1 VSIKPILHLRLRKIA
16 LRDRILPEDAR
27 LSSLIPAAESCRRMP
42 AFRRPQFAKIFVAV
56 ALWCAPVAA
65 FAQQILGSGSTF
77 AYPVVEHWSEAYE
90 KISGIHV
97 TYQPIGSAAGITEIK
112 SNIVDFGITDAPL
125 VDAQLLRDGLAQF
138 PVTAGAIVPVVN
150 LGGIA
155 AGQLHF
161 TGRLLADIYLGKVKN
176 WNDAAIAAVNP
187 GIELPDQAI
196 WVVYRS
202 DGSGTTYNWAD
213 FLSKVSDE
221 WKIKV
226 GVGTS
231 VAWPRGAGGRGN
243 EGVAQSVAHVK
254 GAIGYIEYEYAL
266 REKLTYGLVQNRAG
280 NFVAPDSLS
289 LRATMEGVDW
299 TKERN
304 FYVLL
309 NDAPGAHAYP
319 IMATSFAL
327 IRRHPSDVA
336 RSRDTLAFFEWVME
350 HGQSIADSLHHLPLP
365 PSLVLQIEGY
375 WEENLW
381 NP

>member
-1 VSIKPILHLRLRKIA
+1 VNTKPMPA
-16 LRDRILPEDAR
+16 LR
-27 LSSLIPAAESCRRMP
+27 RR
-42 AFRRPQFAKIFVAV
+42 QFAEIFVTA

-90 KISGIHV
+90 KISGFHV

-138 PVTAGAIVPVVN
+138 PVTVGAIVPVVN

-155 AGQLHF
+155 AGQLRF

-202 DGSGTTYNWAD
+202 DGSGTSYNWAD

-226 GVGTS
+226 GVGTT
-231 VAWPRGAGGRGN
+231 VAWPRGAGGKGN
-243 EGVAQSVAHVK
+243 EGVARNVAHVN
-254 GAIGYIEYEYAL
+254 GAIGYVEYEYAL
-266 REKLTYGLVQNRAG
+266 HEKLIYGLVQNRAG
-280 NFVAPDSLS
+280 NFVAPDALS

-309 NDAPGAHAYP
+309 NDAPGAYAYP

-327 IRRHPSDVA
+327 IRRYPSDAA
-336 RSRDTLAFFEWVME
+336 RSRDTLAFFGWAIE
-350 HGQSIADSLHHLPLP
+350 HGQSIADSLHHVPLP
-365 PSLVLQIEGY
+365 TLLVQQIEGY
-375 WEENLW
+375 WEENIW
-381 NP
+381 WSGPSPQTR

>member
-1 VSIKPILHLRLRKIA
+1 VNTKPILHLSSRKIA

-27 LSSLIPAAESCRRMP
+27 FSSPIPAADACKHMP
-42 AFRRPQFAKIFVAV
+42 ALRRWQFAEIFVA
-56 ALWCAPVAA
+56 ASLWCVPAAA

-77 AYPVVEHWSEAYE
+77 AYPVVEHWSKAYE

-97 TYQPIGSAAGITEIK
+97 TYEPIGSAAGITEIK

-138 PVTAGAIVPVVN
+138 PVTVGAIVPVVN

-155 AGQLHF
+155 AGQLHL

-213 FLSKVSDE
+213 FLSKFSDE
-221 WKIKV
+221 WKNKV

-231 VAWPRGAGGRGN
+231 VAWPRGVGGRGN
-243 EGVAQSVAHVK
+243 EGVAQNVAHVK

-266 REKLTYGLVQNRAG
+266 HEKLIYGLVQNRAG
-280 NFVAPDSLS
+280 NFVAPEALS
-289 LRATMEGVDW
+289 LRATIEGVDW

-327 IRRHPSDVA
+327 IRRYPNDAA
-336 RSRDTLAFFEWVME
+336 RNRDTLAFFGWAME

-365 PSLVLQIEGY
+365 PSLVQQIEGY
-375 WEENLW
+375 WEENIW